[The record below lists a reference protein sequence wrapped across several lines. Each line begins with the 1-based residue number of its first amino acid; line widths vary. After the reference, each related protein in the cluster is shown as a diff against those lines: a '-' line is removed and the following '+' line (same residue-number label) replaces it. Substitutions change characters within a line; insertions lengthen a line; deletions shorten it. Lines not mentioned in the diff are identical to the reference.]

1 MKKTYHRKSETEE
14 LCETGKGTGNRAA
27 QIGNGIRAVG
37 LGTRGTKQSNAEI
50 RKAETDLEIGV
61 FCGFSFS
68 FSFFFLGVDRI
79 WVIIKPD
86 LIISDKTHLIIFTH
100 DIL

>member
-1 MKKTYHRKSETEE
+1 MKKTYHRKSETKE
-14 LCETGKGTGNRAA
+14 LWETGKGTGNRAT

-50 RKAETDLEIGV
+50 RKAETDLGIGV

-68 FSFFFLGVDRI
+68 FSFFFGVDRI
-79 WVIIKPD
+79 WVISKPD
-86 LIISDKTHLIIFTH
+86 LIISNKTHLIIFTH